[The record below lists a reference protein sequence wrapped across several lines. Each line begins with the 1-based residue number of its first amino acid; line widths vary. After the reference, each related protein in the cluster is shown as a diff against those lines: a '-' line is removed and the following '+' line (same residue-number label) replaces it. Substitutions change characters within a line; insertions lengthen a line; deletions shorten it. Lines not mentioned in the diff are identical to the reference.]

1 MRPRIECLLELMSTE
16 VTGRILTGQPFVLRE
31 REVDVEEVLQEH
43 RGGLFPVLIFQVDES
58 TVLVVP
64 K

>member
-43 RGGLFPVLIFQVDES
+43 RGGLLPVLIF
-58 TVLVVP
+58 
-64 K
+64 